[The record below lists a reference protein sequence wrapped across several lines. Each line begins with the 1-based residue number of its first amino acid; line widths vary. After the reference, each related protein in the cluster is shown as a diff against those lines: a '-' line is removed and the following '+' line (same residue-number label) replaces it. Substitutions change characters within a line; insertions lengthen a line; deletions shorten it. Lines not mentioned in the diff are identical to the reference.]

1 MFRRGRGRWWWIIP
15 DVLARPRL
23 GCGQAAVRCQL
34 ELRHEVHG
42 LELRLRVAVRQ
53 LRVLPR
59 VRWRA
64 VLR

>member
-1 MFRRGRGRWWWIIP
+1 
-15 DVLARPRL
+15 
-23 GCGQAAVRCQL
+23 VRCQL